1 MQNSWIDWLQP
12 IIPRAALLSIYKS
25 FFRPHLNY
33 GDVIYDLMNE
43 SFLNKLESV
52 QYNEALVIIGAI
64 RGSSGEK
71 LYQKLGLESLKS
83 WQWHRKLLLFSK
95 LKKMNIPL
103 TSLIYFPKS
112 YQQWLPDT
120 IKSFHLMLNI
130 ILLKLF
136 FSHPL
141 LLMLIIFKFWN
152 WLVLLKN
159 KSSNFSN
166 QILIVCLCAQFS
178 WNQTAYKIM
187 GKAKSFAWIQ
197 I

>member
-52 QYNEALVIIGAI
+52 QCNEALVIIGAI

-95 LKKMNIPL
+95 LKKNEHPSYLFDI
-103 TSLIYFPKS
+103 FPKVLS
-112 YQQWLPDT
+112 TVATRYHKKLSFNVKHNTCET
-120 IKSFHLMLNI
+120 IFFPSTVTDVNNI
-130 ILLKLF
+130 
-136 FSHPL
+136 
-141 LLMLIIFKFWN
+141 
-152 WLVLLKN
+152 
-159 KSSNFSN
+159 
-166 QILIVCLCAQFS
+166 QILELVSTFKKQILEFLKSNPDSMFMCTIFMESNCLQD
-178 WNQTAYKIM
+178 Y
-187 GKAKSFAWIQ
+187 G
-197 I
+197 